1 MGRQFERMVELVKQ
15 YLFKATGRANL
26 TKQELEEILLDME
39 IVLNSRPLIYIK
51 DNIQMPLLTP
61 NTLLYGQPIMIPEER
76 LDEDTPEIK
85 RSQISTRVKREHGS
99 ICDPFEKDTI

>member
-1 MGRQFERMVELVKQ
+1 MGGQFERMVGLVKQ

-85 RSQISTRVKREHGS
+85 RSQISTRVKREHG
-99 ICDPFEKDTI
+99 KDGKKYLRSL